1 MNESKHNKL
10 SSVCLV
16 VLNNFANDSRVLKE
30 AISLNKT
37 GYKVLVLAMLDR
49 GQLSAEM
56 VNGVQVQRIYL
67 KTRSLLK
74 IKPVQ
79 LIKYFEFLIK
89 AYSIARK
96 YDIIHCNDLNALPI
110 GVLCKFFH
118 SSRVV
123 YDAHEFEINRIPNQ
137 SKFSIR
143 MLYLLEKSL
152 IGFADKVLTVSESIA
167 VKYSEIYGIPKPE
180 LILNCPPMR
189 ISNVKANKF
198 RDEFGISQDSEI
210 FLYQGAL
217 SKGRGIEYLI
227 DVFCRDEYHNLV
239 LVFMGYGVLQNQ
251 IQDVADKY
259 DRIFYKSAVSPDQ
272 VLVYT
277 LSADYGISLI
287 EDSSLSYRF
296 CLPNKIFEYIMVGI
310 PIIVS
315 DLPEMKR
322 VVEEYKVG
330 VVIGSSSENDFIPAF
345 IGKIGLIKKSDLDDN
360 FTKARN
366 VFNWENQEKKLISI
380 YNDL

>member
-1 MNESKHNKL
+1 
-10 SSVCLV
+10 
-16 VLNNFANDSRVLKE
+16 
-30 AISLNKT
+30 
-37 GYKVLVLAMLDR
+37 
-49 GQLSAEM
+49 
-56 VNGVQVQRIYL
+56 
-67 KTRSLLK
+67 
-74 IKPVQ
+74 
-79 LIKYFEFLIK
+79 
-89 AYSIARK
+89 
-96 YDIIHCNDLNALPI
+96 
-110 GVLCKFFH
+110 
-118 SSRVV
+118 
-123 YDAHEFEINRIPNQ
+123 
-137 SKFSIR
+137 
-143 MLYLLEKSL
+143 
-152 IGFADKVLTVSESIA
+152 
-167 VKYSEIYGIPKPE
+167 
-180 LILNCPPMR
+180 MR